1 MSEINNIEIAMISE
15 IIKPTKKPVLSDKI
29 QKHMTF
35 GIWLLN
41 KLIEGG
47 IIGDVPINN
56 IHTFLKIT
64 GSTIEEQKHFYEEF
78 DENYKNYNIEFKEII
93 KEDNKKVSK
102 GKSKK
107 VIVQEEER
115 DELVDQLSDLANNKI
130 ATVPKEKVVKEK
142 VVKEKVVKEKV
153 VKEKVVKEKV
163 VKEKVVKKKDSTPVV
178 VADVPVV
185 VTDLPVVVTD
195 APVVV
200 ADVPVVVTD
209 VPVVVAD
216 VQVVVTDVPVSIT
229 DKQAVVADIPVS
241 ITDVQ
246 VVVSDIKNDVKVV
259 KEKVVKEKVVKEKV
273 VKEKVVKEK
282 VVKDKVVKEKVVKE
296 KVVKVKDEIIENV
309 VSPELVS
316 EIIPD
321 TNETLSRDEL
331 LDDISAKLSEIKA
344 DEDEDEDNI
353 DTYEII
359 VNGVLYLKD
368 DDDHIYDVD
377 TNDEIGTYDPE
388 NEIVKLYSE

>member
-1 MSEINNIEIAMISE
+1 MISE
-15 IIKPTKKPVLSDKI
+15 IIKPTRKPVLSDKI

-35 GIWLLN
+35 SIWLIN

-47 IIGDVPINN
+47 IIESGDVPNN
-56 IHTFLKIT
+56 DIHTVLKIT
-64 GSTIEEQKHFYEEF
+64 GSTVEEQKLFYEEF
-78 DENYKNYNIEFKEII
+78 DENYKNYSIEFKDII
-93 KEDNKKVSK
+93 KENNKKVPKVPK
-102 GKSKK
+102 GKSEKK
-107 VIVQEEER
+107 IVQEEER
-115 DELVDQLSDLANNKI
+115 DELVDQLSNLANNKI
-130 ATVPKEKVVKEK
+130 AAVPKEKVVKEKVVKEKVVKEKVVKEKVIKEKVIKEKVAKEKVVKEKVIKKKDSTPVVASDEPVLASDEPVVASDEPVVASDEPVVASDKPIVVSDEPVVVSDEPDELVVKEKVVKEK

-163 VKEKVVKKKDSTPVV
+163 VKEKVVK
-178 VADVPVV
+178 
-185 VTDLPVVVTD
+185 
-195 APVVV
+195 
-200 ADVPVVVTD
+200 
-209 VPVVVAD
+209 
-216 VQVVVTDVPVSIT
+216 
-229 DKQAVVADIPVS
+229 
-241 ITDVQ
+241 
-246 VVVSDIKNDVKVV
+246 
-259 KEKVVKEKVVKEKV
+259 
-273 VKEKVVKEK
+273 
-282 VVKDKVVKEKVVKE
+282 
-296 KVVKVKDEIIENV
+296 VKDEIIDNV

-321 TNETLSRDEL
+321 TNEPDILLSRDKT

-344 DEDEDEDNI
+344 DEDEDEDEDNI

>member
-15 IIKPTKKPVLSDKI
+15 IIKPTRKPVLSDKI

-35 GIWLLN
+35 SIWLIN

-47 IIGDVPINN
+47 IIESGDVPNN
-56 IHTFLKIT
+56 DIHTVLKIT
-64 GSTIEEQKHFYEEF
+64 GSTVEEQKLFYEEF
-78 DENYKNYNIEFKEII
+78 DENYKNYSIEFKDII
-93 KEDNKKVSK
+93 KENNKKVPKVPK
-102 GKSKK
+102 GKSEKK
-107 VIVQEEER
+107 IVQEEER
-115 DELVDQLSDLANNKI
+115 DELVDQLSNLANNKI
-130 ATVPKEKVVKEK
+130 AAVPKEKVVKEKVVKEKVVKEKVVKEKVIKEKVIKEKVAKEKVVKEKVIKKKDSTPVVASDEPVLASDEPVVASDEPVVASDEPVVASDKPIVVSDEPVVVSDEPDELVVKEKVVKEK

-163 VKEKVVKKKDSTPVV
+163 VKEKVVK
-178 VADVPVV
+178 
-185 VTDLPVVVTD
+185 
-195 APVVV
+195 
-200 ADVPVVVTD
+200 
-209 VPVVVAD
+209 
-216 VQVVVTDVPVSIT
+216 
-229 DKQAVVADIPVS
+229 
-241 ITDVQ
+241 
-246 VVVSDIKNDVKVV
+246 
-259 KEKVVKEKVVKEKV
+259 
-273 VKEKVVKEK
+273 
-282 VVKDKVVKEKVVKE
+282 
-296 KVVKVKDEIIENV
+296 VKDEIIDNV

-321 TNETLSRDEL
+321 TNEPDILLSRDKT

-344 DEDEDEDNI
+344 DEDEDEDEDNI